1 MALEPDKLGDV
12 IEEIRQSV
20 VSIAAEQKKSRE
32 RLNDPDKKK
41 LPTTVAILAVIVTG
55 GQLWVAY
62 LSYQSSTAKNQNDQD
77 IANKNYAATVLK
89 NNADAKKNQD
99 DSTREAAKLI
109 LEHSK
114 ELFETRDRRD
124 LAQKIALSLDV
135 PFKDQLIAE
144 VLKTSNEKGELDQR
158 QAQLAAQSALPRRVY
173 IHYRRVE
180 DELRVNS
187 AVGALSAQGFVV
199 QASRDN
205 VGVNSTATQFMYF
218 KNEDHNNADQARR
231 LVAQALGIQE
241 SALRLT

>member
-109 LEHSK
+109 LAGCGK
-114 ELFETRDRRD
+114 MRIRFTR
-124 LAQKIALSLDV
+124 
-135 PFKDQLIAE
+135 
-144 VLKTSNEKGELDQR
+144 
-158 QAQLAAQSALPRRVY
+158 
-173 IHYRRVE
+173 
-180 DELRVNS
+180 
-187 AVGALSAQGFVV
+187 GAFGWF
-199 QASRDN
+199 
-205 VGVNSTATQFMYF
+205 F
-218 KNEDHNNADQARR
+218 
-231 LVAQALGIQE
+231 
-241 SALRLT
+241 